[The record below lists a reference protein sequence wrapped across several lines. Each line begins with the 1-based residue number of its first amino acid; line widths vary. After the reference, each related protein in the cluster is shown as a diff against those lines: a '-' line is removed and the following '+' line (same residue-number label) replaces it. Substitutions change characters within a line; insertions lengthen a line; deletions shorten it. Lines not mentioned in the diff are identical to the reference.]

1 MFIIALVHIYSSNF
15 NWIKKVSLKNNNN
28 QESSCQKTKNRVMGV
43 YEQEGLGINHI
54 RLKTLQQTMIN
65 YSTERGLQ
73 HLRSCTVY
81 TSLPRFCRA
90 AHTHCMCSV
99 NSRQSHQG
107 TWLFLH
113 TDMVCLKKMKIFGRV
128 FIRSEA
134 DTFAT
139 PGFSGQWVSRRVW
152 EPLLKFNEKAR

>member
-1 MFIIALVHIYSSNF
+1 MPEKQNI
-15 NWIKKVSLKNNNN
+15 
-28 QESSCQKTKNRVMGV
+28 RVMGV

-73 HLRSCTVY
+73 HRCTHLSY
-81 TSLPRFCRA
+81 DSAGL
-90 AHTHCMCSV
+90 HIQHC
-99 NSRQSHQG
+99 RQSHLG

-113 TDMVCLKKMKIFGRV
+113 TDVVCLKKMKIFGRV

-139 PGFSGQWVSRRVW
+139 LAFQAS
-152 EPLLKFNEKAR
+152 E